1 MRGIFGERLFSRIGS
16 RNRSRTQVLRGYRPN
31 MEVEP
36 EELIR
41 FHVAS
46 TRFSYLYRRVTSVLY
61 NAYTYTEYDDV

>member
-46 TRFSYLYRRVTSVLY
+46 TRFSYL
-61 NAYTYTEYDDV
+61 